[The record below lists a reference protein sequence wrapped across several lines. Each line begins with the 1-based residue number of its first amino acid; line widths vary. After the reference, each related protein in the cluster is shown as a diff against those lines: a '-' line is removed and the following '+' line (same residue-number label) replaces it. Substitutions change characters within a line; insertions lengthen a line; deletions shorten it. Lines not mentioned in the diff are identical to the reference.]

1 MSVIIDNNLILSPL
15 EEAQPIRHA
24 RILYRTIW
32 RKSGAT
38 IDASSEQDG
47 FPASALTNELTYEF
61 WRPESL
67 PATWEVDAGE
77 AVEVNACGIAAHTL
91 GSEGNF
97 VEVQYHDGGDWSTV
111 ADFAPKTDD
120 PILFLFEKRESERW
134 RIRIDGDKE
143 PSIGVVFFGKALEMY
158 RPIYQGHS
166 PLKLS
171 RETVREP
178 NRSERGQ
185 WLGISVTRRGVGTDF
200 SWEHLPADWY
210 REQFD
215 PFAEYA
221 SQGPGTFFIAWR
233 PSQFPQEVGYC
244 WLDQDDIQPDN
255 SGPRNFMS
263 VSMSVR
269 GQIGFETPDQSR
281 WS

>member
-1 MSVIIDNNLILSPL
+1 MSVIIDNNLILSPPVD
-15 EEAQPIRHA
+15 AQPIRHA

-77 AVEVNACGIAAHTL
+77 LSAVNGVGIASHTL
-91 GSEGNF
+91 GSSGSAVY
-97 VEVQYHDGGDWSTV
+97 VEYDDGGWQE
-111 ADFAPKTDD
+111 AAALAPGTDR
-120 PILFLFEKRESERW
+120 PIFFLFETIEANRW
-134 RIRIDGDKE
+134 RIRIEGDAT
-143 PSIGVVFFGKALEMY
+143 PSVGVLFFGEVLQMY

-166 PLKLS
+166 PLPLS

-200 SWEHLPADWY
+200 SWDNLPALWY
-210 REQFD
+210 REHFD

-244 WLDQDDIQPDN
+244 WLDQDDIQPSN
-255 SGPRNFMS
+255 SGPRDLMS

-269 GQIGFETPDQSR
+269 GQLGFEAPDQSR
-281 WS
+281 GA

>member
-1 MSVIIDNNLILSPL
+1 MSVIIDNNLILSPP
-15 EEAQPIRHA
+15 EDAQPIRHA

-38 IDASSEQDG
+38 IEASSEQEE

-77 AVEVNACGIAAHTL
+77 AVTVDACGIASHTM
-91 GSEGNF
+91 GSDGNA
-97 VEVQYHDGGDWSTV
+97 VEVQYFDGSDWETV
-111 ADFAPKTDD
+111 GDFAPGADD
-120 PILFLFEKRESERW
+120 PILFLFEPTEAQRW
-134 RIRIDGDKE
+134 RIRVTGSDV
-143 PSIGVVFFGKALEMY
+143 PSIGVVFFGKALQMY

-166 PLKLS
+166 PLSLS

-185 WLGISVTRRGVGTDF
+185 WLGISVTRRGVKTDF
-200 SWEHLPADWY
+200 SWENLPALWY
-210 REQFD
+210 RDEFD
-215 PFAEYA
+215 PFVKYA

-255 SGPRNFMS
+255 SGPRDLMS

-269 GQIGFETPDQSR
+269 GQIGLETPDQSR